1 MNPIFVGL
9 FIAILWSSGIA
20 SSPWDGLWFYD
31 AGQSHESDHTYILSR
46 LPNGTWK
53 YDDGA
58 NSFPFA
64 ADGRPY
70 PELPENFT
78 LRVTRLSEGAFDYV
92 VEGYGRVMGR
102 HHQELAADGK
112 TLTERVTR
120 IYPDGGEVES
130 ATVSVR
136 VSGTS
141 GFEGTWK
148 KLASGASRESTTAV
162 SQPVTS
168 PSTSVQ
174 SHRPYWVI
182 STSADGLMSWYIP
195 ATGELIRG
203 KADGK
208 PRPITGP
215 QVALRT
221 TFVWKQT
228 TPYHIEFYASVNGH
242 LVETAIETLSPD
254 GKTFTDA
261 LWDTGHEDE
270 KDIRVFH
277 KE

>member
-1 MNPIFVGL
+1 MKRILFGFVVATVCSYAFARG
-9 FIAILWSSGIA
+9 
-20 SSPWDGLWFYD
+20 PWDGLWFYD
-31 AGQSHESDHTYILSR
+31 AGQSHASDHTYILSR
-46 LPNGTWK
+46 LPNGMWS

-70 PELPENFT
+70 PELPETFT
-78 LRVTRLSEGAFDYV
+78 LTVTDMSEKTFDYV
-92 VEGYGRVMGR
+92 VEGYGRVLTR
-102 HHQELAADGK
+102 HHEELAPDGN
-112 TLTERVTR
+112 TLTDRVTR
-120 IYPDGGEVES
+120 IYPDGHEVER
-130 ATVSVR
+130 ATVAIRVR
-136 VSGTS
+136 GTS

-148 KLASGASRESTTAV
+148 QLGASPR
-162 SQPVTS
+162 
-168 PSTSVQ
+168 STSEAFKPATAPPVSAQ
-174 SHRPYWVI
+174 PGRPYWVI
-182 STSADGLMSWYIP
+182 STSSDGLMSWYIP

-203 KADGK
+203 KPDGE

-215 QVALRT
+215 QISAGT

-228 TPYHIEFYASVNGH
+228 TPYHIEFYASVNGR
-242 LVETAIETLSPD
+242 LVERAIETLSPD

-261 LWDTGHEDE
+261 LWNIGHEDE